1 MEAILLHTC
10 APTVYLGDNTS
21 CISVVEPKR
30 VTPRV
35 KHIKIAVRF
44 LQELFDNGIFVPKYE
59 KYCAVPEDMC
69 AKLCSGP
76 IISRGTKCI
85 TGLILYPTSDT

>member
-1 MEAILLHTC
+1 MGPVNYFTGHHSNTISSGAVKFYLVNKNKSIWRYMEAILLHTC

-44 LQELFDNGIFVPKYE
+44 LQ
-59 KYCAVPEDMC
+59 
-69 AKLCSGP
+69 
-76 IISRGTKCI
+76 
-85 TGLILYPTSDT
+85 